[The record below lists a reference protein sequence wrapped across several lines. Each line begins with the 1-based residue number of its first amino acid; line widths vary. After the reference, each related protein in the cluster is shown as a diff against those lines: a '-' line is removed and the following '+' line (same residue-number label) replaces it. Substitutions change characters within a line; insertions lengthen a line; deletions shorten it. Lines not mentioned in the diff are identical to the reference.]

1 MDMEFQMTNTLI
13 EAAKQVLEKSQRDEN
28 FKKWFG
34 KSILKH
40 DDGTPMHF
48 YHGTGADIHQY
59 DYAHIGRGNDSYGSG
74 FYFTNK
80 PEVAGM
86 YAGDKETP
94 NIQKVHLRL
103 EKPIYPEDENPF
115 KREHIQKLIQ
125 AAPDHTESLMN
136 YGDVDYHGYTRVLRD
151 AVDGFSDL
159 SKFHAMNAL
168 NNEFYRDH
176 EGELLKNIKTVTGHD
191 GVIVKNENDDGT
203 THIVANIFHPNQIKS
218 AIGNIGTYSRRKDK
232 LTESTTEEEWLHVE
246 KRQSKLPHE
255 HVGDVID
262 EHKKLGYSIT
272 EDEEDRAR
280 RTKAQT
286 NDSGQARRSFIMES
300 PEKRMVVIM
309 KFRGNPEKKHT
320 DYKIKR
326 RFTDLT

>member
-1 MDMEFQMTNTLI
+1 MINSLLV

-48 YHGTGADIHQY
+48 YHGTGADIHKY
-59 DYAHIGRGNDSYGSG
+59 DYAHVGKGNDSYGSG

-86 YAGDKETP
+86 YAGDKESP

-103 EKPIYPEDENPF
+103 EKPIHPEDEKPF
-115 KREHIQKLIQ
+115 RREHIQRLIQ
-125 AAPDHTESLMN
+125 AAPDHKESLMN
-136 YGDVDYHGYTRVLRD
+136 YGDVNHYGYNRVLRD
-151 AVDGFSDL
+151 AVDAFADL
-159 SKFHAMNAL
+159 PKFHAMNAL
-168 NNEFYRDH
+168 GNDFYSGH
-176 EGELLKNIKTVTGHD
+176 EGELLKNIKGVTGHD
-191 GVIVKNENDDGT
+191 GVIVKHPNEDGS

-218 AIGNIGTYSRRKDK
+218 AIGNIGTYSRRKDS

-246 KRQSKLPHE
+246 NRQSKLPHD

-286 NDSGQARRSFIMES
+286 NDDGQAHRSFIMES
-300 PEKRMVVIM
+300 PEKRMVVLM
-309 KFRGNPEKKHT
+309 KFRKGPNQKHT

-326 RFTDLT
+326 RFTDLTST